1 MTLKNIAAL
10 LELWEEL
17 NMKSKK
23 FTNNDCKNRWFKFQV
38 NKYMVGALRYLAKE
52 GNLEM
57 CNKTKHEQHSLDDV
71 FDNGYEYDV
80 SDMDTPFLKPK
91 NKEDSMN
98 EGHKVFKETV
108 RKFMSGDTKTF
119 V

>member
-17 NMKSKK
+17 NMKSKR

-38 NKYMVGALRYLAKE
+38 NKYMVGTLRYLAKE

-57 CNKTKHEQHSLDDV
+57 CSKTKRQQHALDDV
-71 FDNGYEYDV
+71 SNDGNEYDV
-80 SDMDTPFLKPK
+80 IDMDTPFLKTR
-91 NKEDSMN
+91 NKKDPMN
-98 EGHKVFKETV
+98 KGHKVFKNG
-108 RKFMSGDTKTF
+108 S
-119 V
+119 